1 MCYSIGS
8 YNPEVEIHW
17 EKLIVHFIA
26 SSLFAHCISL
36 GEIAESVGYAG
47 DYPQLPQEAYNLAVK
62 EAIVSKDEVLIFTSS
77 ESDEEDDED
86 TYPVHAPEVSHK
98 V

>member
-1 MCYSIGS
+1 MKRTPYAYMCGLLLLQNYHIKDMVRIMCYSIGS

-36 GEIAESVGYAG
+36 GEIADSVGYAD
-47 DYPQLPQEAYNLAVK
+47 DYQLLQEVYNLA
-62 EAIVSKDEVLIFTSS
+62 
-77 ESDEEDDED
+77 
-86 TYPVHAPEVSHK
+86 
-98 V
+98 